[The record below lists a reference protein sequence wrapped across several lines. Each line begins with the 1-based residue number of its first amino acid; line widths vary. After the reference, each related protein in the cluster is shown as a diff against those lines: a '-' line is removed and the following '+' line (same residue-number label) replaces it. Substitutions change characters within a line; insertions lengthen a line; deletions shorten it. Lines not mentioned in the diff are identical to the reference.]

1 MMLTVAAVSIAVL
14 CLTNTCYA
22 QLPAKV
28 ADYTTIAG
36 VDGTSLR
43 YKTNH
48 LCESTNGVNSYSG
61 YIDIAEDKHLF
72 FWFFESRN
80 DPSSD
85 PITMWLN
92 GGPGADSL
100 SGLFDGEISLS
111 ILSRVVS
118 LMSLVQSLVLAE

>member
-1 MMLTVAAVSIAVL
+1 MMLTVTAVGIALL

-22 QLPAKV
+22 QLPAEV
-28 ADYTTIAG
+28 ADYTTITG

-43 YKTNH
+43 YKTNR

-100 SGLFDGEISLS
+100 SGLFDGEIPLS
-111 ILSRVVS
+111 ILSRVVF
-118 LMSLVQSLVLAE
+118 LMSLLQS